1 MSEDVAPPPQH
12 ALPDALAA
20 LGEAVARAV
29 AAPLWQLESGQ
40 LGPSVQLVVSLENQL
55 AALRLSLV
63 KEADDRS
70 VADALHARTT
80 PFWLAQLLTID
91 HVDAAK
97 QVRLARE
104 GSDQVLAAIADG
116 SVCETKALAIVDG
129 LRLIKR
135 IGTVTVADVED
146 GEEFLLE
153 RAPELTRKGLVTAA
167 ARIADVLDPDRGKKL
182 DEDEK
187 LAHSLREVAITP
199 DVGTDGAM
207 YRISGRLTKETA
219 SLLMTTLDAVMRTEA
234 ENDEESALPR
244 SARRTLPQRRAD
256 ALATLVRLAADH
268 DDLPL
273 RHGEPVQ
280 ALITMPLQTLE
291 SRTTAA
297 GLVDADT
304 GQPAGYLPGLTE
316 HGDRLAPA
324 TLRRLACDAKLVP
337 VVLGSRGQ
345 PLDLGS
351 RGQPLDL
358 GREVR
363 LATATIYRALAV
375 EFGGC
380 CGIGCNAPPT
390 HTTAHHLD
398 HWADDGPTSLTNSA
412 PLCGHEHWLVHEG
425 GWDLRRTSEP
435 GVVEWRPPAWIDPAR
450 PWIRREPPPR

>member
-1 MSEDVAPPPQH
+1 MSEDVAGPPQQ
-12 ALPDALAA
+12 ALTTALAA
-20 LGEAVARAV
+20 VQEAVAGAL
-29 AAPLWQLESGQ
+29 AAPVWQLESGQ

-70 VADALHARTT
+70 VADAVHARTT
-80 PFWLAQLLTID
+80 AFWLAQLLRID
-91 HVDAAK
+91 HIDAAK
-97 QVRLARE
+97 QVRVARE
-104 GSDQVLAAIADG
+104 GSEQVFAAIADG
-116 SVCETKALAIVDG
+116 SVCEAKALAIVDG

-135 IGTVTVADVED
+135 IGSVTVADVED

-167 ARIADVLDPDRGKKL
+167 ARIADVLDPDRGTKL
-182 DEDEK
+182 DQDEK

-199 DVGTDGAM
+199 DVATDGAM

-219 SLLMTTLDAVMRTEA
+219 SLLMATLDAVMRTDK

-256 ALATLVRLAADH
+256 ALATLVRLATDH
-268 DDLPL
+268 DEMPL

-291 SRTTAA
+291 SRTAAA
-297 GLVDADT
+297 GLVDPDT
-304 GQPAGYLPGLTE
+304 GQETGYLPGLTE

-337 VVLGSRGQ
+337 AV
-345 PLDLGS
+345 LGS

-380 CGIGCNAPPT
+380 CGIGCTAPPSQ
-390 HTTAHHLD
+390 TTAHHLD
-398 HWADDGPTSLTNSA
+398 HWADDGPTSLANSA

-425 GWDLRRTSEP
+425 GWDLRRTSDP

-450 PWIRREPPPR
+450 PWIRRVPPPR

>member
-1 MSEDVAPPPQH
+1 MSELAVPPQQ
-12 ALPDALAA
+12 ALPQSI
-20 LGEAVARAV
+20 RQV
-29 AAPLWQLESGQ
+29 AAAIDTALDAPVWPVETGELSPLL
-40 LGPSVQLVVSLENQL
+40 QLVFSCENKL

-70 VADALHARTT
+70 VADAVHARTT

-135 IGTVTVADVED
+135 IGTVTVEEVEQ
-146 GEEFLLE
+146 GEEFLLDW
-153 RAPELTRKGLVTAA
+153 APRLTRKHLAVAA
-167 ARIADVLDPDRGKKL
+167 AKIADVLDPDRGRKL

-199 DVGTDGAM
+199 DVATDGAM

-219 SLLMTTLDAVMRTEA
+219 SLLMTTLDAVMRNDA

-256 ALATLVRLAADH
+256 ALATLVRLATDH
-268 DDLPL
+268 DELPL

-280 ALITMPLQTLE
+280 ALITMPLQALE
-291 SRTTAA
+291 QRTAKA
-297 GLVDADT
+297 GLLDPDT

-337 VVLGSRGQ
+337 AV
-345 PLDLGS
+345 LGS

-380 CGIGCNAPPT
+380 CGIGCTAPPSQ
-390 HTTAHHLD
+390 TTAHHLD
-398 HWADDGPTSLTNSA
+398 HWADDGPTSLANSA

>member
-1 MSEDVAPPPQH
+1 MKDVPVPPQQVLAD
-12 ALPDALAA
+12 ALGQVDSAIDAALAA
-20 LGEAVARAV
+20 PVWQVATGELS
-29 AAPLWQLESGQ
+29 PL
-40 LGPSVQLVVSLENQL
+40 VKLVFSCENKL

-70 VADALHARTT
+70 VADAVHARTT
-80 PFWLAQLLTID
+80 PFWLAQLLRID

-135 IGTVTVADVED
+135 IGTVTVDELEQ
-146 GEEFLLE
+146 GEEFLLDW
-153 RAPELTRKGLVTAA
+153 APRLTRRHLAVAA
-167 ARIADVLDPDRGKKL
+167 AKIADVLDPDRGKKL
-182 DEDEK
+182 DQDEK

-199 DVGTDGAM
+199 DIATDGAM
-207 YRISGRLTKETA
+207 YRISGRLTKESA
-219 SLLMTTLDAVMRTEA
+219 SLLMTALDAVMRA
-234 ENDEESALPR
+234 DGENNEDSALPR

-256 ALATLVRLAADH
+256 ALAALVRLAVDH

-280 ALITMPLQTLE
+280 ALITVPMQTLE
-291 SRTTAA
+291 ARATAA
-297 GLVDADT
+297 GLLDAES
-304 GQPAGYLPGLTE
+304 GQPASYLPGLTE

-345 PLDLGS
+345 PLDLG
-351 RGQPLDL
+351 
-358 GREVR
+358 REVR

-380 CGIGCNAPPT
+380 CGIGCTAPPSQ
-390 HTTAHHLD
+390 TTAHHLD
-398 HWADDGPTSLTNSA
+398 HWADDGPTSLANSA

-425 GWDLRRTSEP
+425 GWDLRRTTEP

>member
-1 MSEDVAPPPQH
+1 MSEDIAGPPQQ
-12 ALPDALAA
+12 ALTCALAA
-20 LGEAVARAV
+20 VQEAVARAF
-29 AAPLWQLESGQ
+29 AAPVWQLDSGQ
-40 LGPSVQLVVSLENQL
+40 LGPSLQLVVSLENQL

-70 VADALHARTT
+70 VADAVHARTT

-104 GSDQVLAAIADG
+104 GSDQILAAIADG

-135 IGTVTVADVED
+135 IGTVTVEEVEQ
-146 GEEFLLE
+146 GEEFLLDW
-153 RAPELTRKGLVTAA
+153 APRLTRKHLAVAA
-167 ARIADVLDPDRGKKL
+167 ARIADVLDPDRGRTL

-187 LAHSLREVAITP
+187 LAHSLREVTITP
-199 DVGTDGAM
+199 DVATDGAM

-219 SLLMTTLDAVMRTEA
+219 SLLMTTLDAVMRTDA

-297 GLVDADT
+297 GLVDAET
-304 GQPAGYLPGLTE
+304 GQPAVYLPGLTE

-337 VVLGSRGQ
+337 AVLGST
-345 PLDLGS
+345 
-351 RGQPLDL
+351 GQPLDL

-363 LATATIYRALAV
+363 LATATIYHALAV

-380 CGIGCNAPPT
+380 CGIGCNAPPSQ
-390 HTTAHHLD
+390 TTAHHLN
-398 HWADDGPTSLTNSA
+398 HWADDGPTSLANSA

-425 GWDLRRTSEP
+425 GWDLRRTTEP

-450 PWIRREPPPR
+450 PWIRREPPPC

>member
-1 MSEDVAPPPQH
+1 VSEDVAPPPQQ
-12 ALPDALAA
+12 ALTAALAA
-20 LGEAVARAV
+20 VQEAVAMAL
-29 AAPLWQLESGQ
+29 AAPVWQLESGQ
-40 LGPSVQLVVSLENQL
+40 LGPSVQLTVSLENQL

-70 VADALHARTT
+70 VAEAVHARTT
-80 PFWLAQLLTID
+80 PFWLAQLLRID

-129 LRLIKR
+129 LRLIRR
-135 IGTVTVADVED
+135 IGTVTVEEVEQ
-146 GEEFLLE
+146 GEEFLLDW
-153 RAPELTRKGLVTAA
+153 APRLTRKHLAVAA
-167 ARIADVLDPDRGKKL
+167 AKIADVLDPDRGKQL
-182 DEDEK
+182 DQDEK

-199 DVGTDGAM
+199 DVATDGAM
-207 YRISGRLTKETA
+207 YRISGRLTKESA
-219 SLLMTTLDAVMRTEA
+219 SLLMTALDAVMRNDS

-256 ALATLVRLAADH
+256 ALATLVRLAVDH
-268 DDLPL
+268 DDMPL
-273 RHGEPVQ
+273 RRGEPVQ
-280 ALITMPLQTLE
+280 ALITVPMQTLE
-291 SRTTAA
+291 RRTADA
-297 GLVDADT
+297 GLIDAAT
-304 GQPAGYLPGLTE
+304 GQRAGYLPGLTE
-316 HGDRLAPA
+316 HGDRLAPS

-337 VVLGSRGQ
+337 AV
-345 PLDLGS
+345 LGS

-380 CGIGCNAPPT
+380 CGIGCTAPPSQ
-390 HTTAHHLD
+390 TTAHHLD
-398 HWADDGPTSLTNSA
+398 HWADDGPTSLANSA

-425 GWDLRRTSEP
+425 GWDLRRTAEP

-450 PWIRREPPPR
+450 PWIRREPPVR

>member
-1 MSEDVAPPPQH
+1 MPEDVAGPPQQ
-12 ALPDALAA
+12 ALTCALAA
-20 LGEAVARAV
+20 VQEAVARAV
-29 AAPLWQLESGQ
+29 AAPVWQLDSGQ
-40 LGPSVQLVVSLENQL
+40 LGPSLQLVVSLENKL

-70 VADALHARTT
+70 VADAVHARTT

-135 IGTVTVADVED
+135 IGSATVEEVEQ
-146 GEEFLLE
+146 GEEFLLDW
-153 RAPELTRKGLVTAA
+153 APRLTRKHLAVAA
-167 ARIADVLDPDRGKKL
+167 AKIADVLDPDRGRKL

-199 DVGTDGAM
+199 DVATDGAM

-219 SLLMTTLDAVMRTEA
+219 SLLMTTLDAVMRNDA

-256 ALATLVRLAADH
+256 ALATLVRLATDH

-291 SRTTAA
+291 SRTSA
-297 GLVDADT
+297 GRPVDA
-304 GQPAGYLPGLTE
+304 Q
-316 HGDRLAPA
+316 
-324 TLRRLACDAKLVP
+324 
-337 VVLGSRGQ
+337 
-345 PLDLGS
+345 
-351 RGQPLDL
+351 
-358 GREVR
+358 GRPPPR
-363 LATATIYRALAV
+363 NPTRH
-375 EFGGC
+375 
-380 CGIGCNAPPT
+380 NPHPDPHPPPT
-390 HTTAHHLD
+390 HHPQ
-398 HWADDGPTSLTNSA
+398 G
-412 PLCGHEHWLVHEG
+412 EHPQH
-425 GWDLRRTSEP
+425 
-435 GVVEWRPPAWIDPAR
+435 I
-450 PWIRREPPPR
+450 PPR

>member
-1 MSEDVAPPPQH
+1 MSEDAAPPPQQ
-12 ALPDALAA
+12 ALTCALAA
-20 LGEAVARAV
+20 VQEAVAAAL
-29 AAPLWQLESGQ
+29 AAPVWQLETGQ
-40 LGPSVQLVVSLENQL
+40 LGPSVQLTVSLENQL

-70 VADALHARTT
+70 VADAVHARTT

-91 HVDAAK
+91 HIDAAK

-104 GSDQVLAAIADG
+104 GSEQVLAAIAEG

-135 IGTVTVADVED
+135 VGTVTVEEIEQ
-146 GEEFLLE
+146 GEEFLLDW
-153 RAPELTRKGLVTAA
+153 APRLTRKHLTAA
-167 ARIADVLDPDRGKKL
+167 AAKIADCLDPDRGKKL
-182 DEDEK
+182 DQDEK
-187 LAHSLREVAITP
+187 LAHSLREVAVTP
-199 DVGTDGAM
+199 DVATDGAM
-207 YRISGRLTKETA
+207 YRISGRLTKESA
-219 SLLMTTLDAVMRTEA
+219 SLLMTALDAVMRNDS
-234 ENDEESALPR
+234 ENDEESALSR

-268 DDLPL
+268 DDLPR

-280 ALITMPLQTLE
+280 ALITMPLQTLK
-291 SRTTAA
+291 SRSAAA
-297 GLVDADT
+297 GLLDADT

-337 VVLGSRGQ
+337 AV
-345 PLDLGS
+345 LGS

-380 CGIGCNAPPT
+380 CGIGCTAPPSQ
-390 HTTAHHLD
+390 TTAHHLD
-398 HWADDGPTSLTNSA
+398 HWADDGPTSLANSA

-425 GWDLRRTSEP
+425 GWDLRRTPEP

>member
-1 MSEDVAPPPQH
+1 VSEAPVPQQQ
-12 ALPDALAA
+12 ALADALGQVDSAIDAALAA
-20 LGEAVARAV
+20 PVWPVATGDLS
-29 AAPLWQLESGQ
+29 PL
-40 LGPSVQLVVSLENQL
+40 VKLVFACENKL

-70 VADALHARTT
+70 VADAVHARTT

-135 IGTVTVADVED
+135 IGTVTVEELEQ
-146 GEEFLLE
+146 GEEFLLDW
-153 RAPELTRKGLVTAA
+153 APRLTRKHLAA
-167 ARIADVLDPDRGKKL
+167 AAAKIADVLDPDRGTKL
-182 DEDEK
+182 DQDEK

-199 DVGTDGAM
+199 DVATDGAM
-207 YRISGRLTKETA
+207 YRISGRITKESA
-219 SLLMTTLDAVMRTEA
+219 SLLMTALDAVMRNDS

-256 ALATLVRLAADH
+256 ALATLVRLATDH
-268 DDLPL
+268 DDMPL

-280 ALITMPLQTLE
+280 AMITVPMQTLE
-291 SRTTAA
+291 RRTAEA
-297 GLVDADT
+297 GLTDPDT
-304 GQPAGYLPGLTE
+304 GQPTGYLPGFTE

-337 VVLGSRGQ
+337 AV
-345 PLDLGS
+345 LGS

-380 CGIGCNAPPT
+380 CGIGCTAPPSQ
-390 HTTAHHLD
+390 TTAHHLD
-398 HWADDGPTSLTNSA
+398 HWADDGPTSLANSA

-425 GWDLRRTSEP
+425 GWDLRRTTEP
-435 GVVEWRPPAWIDPAR
+435 GVVEWRAPAWIDPAR